1 MASVAYLA
9 SLASLASVASVL
21 TVGSAGLSGMRAAL
35 PDSMAAWTGSVAEGV
50 AVVDAAR
57 AVGMTVPFVL
67 GVGARESEAIVA
79 GGDDGDAVAVAGGD
93 GEGSGDPDGDGMVG
107 KCRCRATW
115 SAI

>member
-1 MASVAYLA
+1 MAYLA
-9 SLASLASVASVL
+9 SLASVALVL
-21 TVGSAGLSGMRAAL
+21 TEGSAGLSGMRTAL

-50 AVVDAAR
+50 AVVDAGC
-57 AVGMTVPFVL
+57 AVEMTVPFVL

-79 GGDDGDAVAVAGGD
+79 GGDDGDAVAGGD
-93 GEGSGDPDGDGMVG
+93 GEVSGDPDGDGMVG